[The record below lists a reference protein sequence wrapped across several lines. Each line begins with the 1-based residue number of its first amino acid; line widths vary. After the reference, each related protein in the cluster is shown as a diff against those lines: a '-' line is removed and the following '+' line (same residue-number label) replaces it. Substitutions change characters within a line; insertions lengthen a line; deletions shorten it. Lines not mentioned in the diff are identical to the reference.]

1 LGAHSL
7 QDIAEES
14 VNMLDADITFEN
26 EKRRIREFINLQQG
40 KLNRQQMMKRR
51 TIQRSKT
58 VRSAMYKFWKA
69 IEAHTIAGAYV
80 PKELYV
86 KFNYKLYHAL
96 FGAGDEDSE
105 LNTAAGAMHE
115 LPAA

>member
-1 LGAHSL
+1 
-7 QDIAEES
+7 
-14 VNMLDADITFEN
+14 
-26 EKRRIREFINLQQG
+26 
-40 KLNRQQMMKRR
+40 
-51 TIQRSKT
+51 
-58 VRSAMYKFWKA
+58 MYKFWKA